1 MAESIFN
8 GSKVSFYV
16 ITKSEYDKIENKSLE
31 NVKNLPHNAV
41 IFCNDETCYKM
52 YVTDNNWTSVK
63 FFIHYIL
70 FNTANRQ
77 TPAFLQASGDC
88 LSGVTYIDTSMT

>member
-16 ITKSEYDKIENKSLE
+16 ITKSEYDKLENKSLE
-31 NVKNLPHNAV
+31 NVKNLPNNAV

-52 YVTDNNWTSVK
+52 YVTDNNGNALPVITSIK
-63 FFIHYIL
+63 NYYSYSYSYSNI
-70 FNTANRQ
+70 
-77 TPAFLQASGDC
+77 
-88 LSGVTYIDTSMT
+88 

>member
-41 IFCNDETCYKM
+41 IFCND
-52 YVTDNNWTSVK
+52 
-63 FFIHYIL
+63 
-70 FNTANRQ
+70 
-77 TPAFLQASGDC
+77 
-88 LSGVTYIDTSMT
+88 